1 MQPVITRRARLPGT
15 RDRSPSVQG
24 WVLDFDHQSGAWHI
38 FLFGFLRDVIIPS
51 EHMVVTS
58 CIPMSLAFGDLL
70 IANRCGTLRS
80 LVDDSELHVEREVLH
95 VVAIHRKLLQ
105 LQDEGSIYL

>member
-1 MQPVITRRARLPGT
+1 MIAGSCSSCIRRDIIVVVVQPVITRRARLPGT

-58 CIPMSLAFGDLL
+58 CIPM
-70 IANRCGTLRS
+70 IQCHWRS
-80 LVDDSELHVEREVLH
+80 V
-95 VVAIHRKLLQ
+95 
-105 LQDEGSIYL
+105 IYLSQIDVAP